1 MPANPL
7 NKLFR
12 RPAPLPS
19 DVEAA
24 LRKLAQLGEQQP
36 ELGELAATNAA
47 LLRAMY
53 ENQPPVLQVDISHA
67 HAQAKQEV
75 ELPLLRGEP
84 VIFHAAA
91 VRDQFLRLCDVM
103 HGQGNGFAHELQSA
117 VKAGSFRVAD
127 AVVDVIAG
135 DPHAVATRADALGLD
150 AGLAATLL
158 RLALFPSMTRLDD
171 QLSPLL
177 NLDGWRRGY
186 CPVCGSWP
194 LLGEFRGLELTRFLR
209 CGLCAGAWEL
219 DRLVCPFCDNRVHQ
233 DLIHWSA
240 QGEEAK
246 NRAMSCERCHGY
258 IKQVS
263 TLAPIPAPQLLVV
276 DLATLHLDLAAL
288 ERNYAAPQ

>member
-12 RPAPLPS
+12 RPTSLPG
-19 DVEAA
+19 DAEAA
-24 LRKLAQLGEQQP
+24 LRKLGQLGEQQP
-36 ELGELAATNAA
+36 ELAELAATNAA
-47 LLRAMY
+47 LLKAMH
-53 ENQPPVLQVDISHA
+53 EHEPPVLKVDISREHA
-67 HAQAKQEV
+67 HTKQAVK
-75 ELPLLRGEP
+75 LPLLRGEP
-84 VIFHAAA
+84 VSFAANE
-91 VRDQFLRLCDVM
+91 VRDRFLRLCRIM
-103 HGQGNGFAHELQSA
+103 HNQGNAFAEELHTA
-117 VKAGSFRVAD
+117 VKAGHFRVED

-135 DPHAVATRADALGLD
+135 DPHAVASRADALGLD

-158 RLALFPSMTRLDD
+158 RLTLFPSMVRLA
-171 QLSPLL
+171 LELTPLL
-177 NLDGWRRGY
+177 DLDSWRRGY

-209 CGLCAGAWEL
+209 CGLCASEWEL
-219 DRLVCPFCDNRVHQ
+219 DRLVCPFCNNRVHQ
-233 DLIHWSA
+233 DIMHWSP

-246 NRAMSCERCHGY
+246 HRAMSCERCHGY

-263 TLAPIPAPQLLVV
+263 TLAPIPAPQLLVA